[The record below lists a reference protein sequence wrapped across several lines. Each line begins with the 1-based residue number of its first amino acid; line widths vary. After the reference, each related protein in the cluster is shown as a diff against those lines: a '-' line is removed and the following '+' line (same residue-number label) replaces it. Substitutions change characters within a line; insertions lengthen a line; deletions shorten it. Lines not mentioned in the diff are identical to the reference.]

1 MPRIYRKWGPILEHA
16 AEIVNSYETDVTLRQ
31 LFYRLVSD
39 EILRNTKSDYTALAS
54 RTAAL
59 RRDRAFPAMVD
70 RTRALERMQSWNSVE
85 EAVNERVNEFR
96 LDHSE
101 GQRCSIYVFVEKAAL
116 ENQLWSW
123 FGHLGIGIAAL
134 RGYHSVPLEW
144 QIKRDL
150 VNRRNGFERRIA
162 LYVGDYDS
170 TGKDIERNF
179 WRYLRPFFHEV
190 ERVALA
196 WDQIEEHDL
205 PLQLGKS
212 GDTRAVA
219 FAAEHEG
226 ENVQVEVD
234 ALPPDVLRGL
244 LTKAID
250 KHYDYGAYEA
260 VLEREGELRE
270 QALEK
275 FA

>member
-1 MPRIYRKWGPILEHA
+1 MARPYRKWPPILEHA

-39 EILRNTKSDYTALAS
+39 ETLRNTQSDYTQLAH

-59 RRDRAFPAMVD
+59 RRDQTFPAMVD
-70 RTRALERMQSWNSVE
+70 RTRALSRMESWDSIE
-85 EAVNERVNEFR
+85 EAVNERVKEFR

-101 GQRCSIYVFVEKAAL
+101 GQSCDIFLFVEKSAL

-144 QIKRDL
+144 QIKASVRHRS
-150 VNRRNGFERRIA
+150 RRNGFERRVA
-162 LYVGDYDS
+162 LYIGDYDS
-170 TGKDIERNF
+170 SGKAIERNF
-179 WRYLRPFFHEV
+179 WRHVRPFFHEV
-190 ERVALA
+190 ERVALD
-196 WDQIEEHDL
+196 WDQVEEYDL
-205 PLQLGKS
+205 PLQLGKA

-219 FAAEHEG
+219 FAAEHNG
-226 ENVQVEVD
+226 ENVQVEAD

-244 LTKAID
+244 
-250 KHYDYGAYEA
+250 G
-260 VLEREGELRE
+260 
-270 QALEK
+270 
-275 FA
+275 